1 MTGRWRGQTLA
12 NKQASSSGEKTAHRC
27 IRFSSKVNSHR
38 MPTEENPQ
46 TDTRRQD
53 WLISAAVFAA
63 VAVAAWWLWA
73 NRFFLSLDEGIYL
86 SGAERILRGQAPY
99 RDFFVITGPGSF
111 WIEAAILRV
120 LGPTL
125 RHARLAL
132 VFDLA
137 LISAAVYWLMARLT
151 GRYFALV
158 ATFTFFALETRP
170 LFRLYAN
177 HRWDSSAFSLL
188 AVLLVFVGTERPRFS
203 TFIAAGM
210 AAAAAAWITP
220 SMLAVMVLLS
230 FWLVMVRELRRQ
242 CIPFLL
248 GIASVSLLAGG
259 VLFFQGALVP
269 MFRDLLWTARH
280 YPAANRV
287 PYGYGAVAPG
297 GLKATLAGAHGANFI
312 VGATGFLAVLLPALL
327 PLLVYVG
334 WMVRR
339 LRRKEIDD
347 REKLATLL
355 MLASFGFV
363 ISTYPR
369 WSADQLLF
377 IAPIFYVLAGYLISR
392 IVKGRLGRTVAVACA
407 LALAVAAFSYSVLNV
422 ISEPVIETCIGR
434 LRADPLDQSLIKLA
448 TSRISPG
455 DSLFVYPY
463 LPIVYFLTGG
473 RNPTSYSFL
482 QPGMMQEP
490 DYEKA
495 LEELRARPPRWVF
508 FFGLPPATYRGIWPA
523 ADPAALKPTLVDHF
537 ILSNY
542 HPVGALQGSGTQ
554 FFLLERGTH

>member
-1 MTGRWRGQTLA
+1 
-12 NKQASSSGEKTAHRC
+12 
-27 IRFSSKVNSHR
+27 
-38 MPTEENPQ
+38 MPTEETTQ
-46 TDTRRQD
+46 IDTRWHDR
-53 WLISAAVFAA
+53 LIAAAIFAA
-63 VAVAAWWLWA
+63 VAVTGWWLWA

-111 WIEAAILRV
+111 WIEAAILQV

-137 LISAAVYWLMARLT
+137 LVSAVVYLLTARLT

-177 HRWDSSAFSLL
+177 HRWDSSAFGLL
-188 AVLLVFVGTERPRFS
+188 AVLLVLLGTERPRFL

-210 AAAAAAWITP
+210 AAAMAAWITP
-220 SMLAVMVLLS
+220 SLLAVVALLC
-230 FWLVMVRELRRQ
+230 FWLVMIRELRRRLV
-242 CIPFLL
+242 PFLL
-248 GIASVSLLAGG
+248 GIASVSLLVGG
-259 VLFFQGALVP
+259 VLFFQGALLP
-269 MFRDLLWTARH
+269 MFHDLLWTASR

-287 PYGYGAVAPG
+287 PYGYGAIAPG
-297 GLKATLAGAHGANFI
+297 GLKAEIAGAHGAGI
-312 VGATGFLAVLLPALL
+312 IARASGFLAVLLPALL
-327 PLLVYVG
+327 PLVVYVG

-347 REKLATLL
+347 REKLAILL

-377 IAPIFYVLAGYLISR
+377 IAPIFYVLAAYLISR
-392 IVKGRLGRTVAVACA
+392 LIKGRLGRAIAGACA

-422 ISEPVIETCIGR
+422 TAEPVIETRVGR
-434 LRADPLDQSLIKLA
+434 LRADASDQSMIKLA
-448 TSRISPG
+448 VSRISPG

-463 LPIVYFLTGG
+463 LPMIYFLTGG
-473 RNPTSYSFL
+473 QNPTRYSFL

-490 DYEKA
+490 EYQETLA
-495 LEELRARPPRWVF
+495 ELRARPPKWVF
-508 FFGLPPATYRGIWPA
+508 FFGLPLATYHGIWPA
-523 ADPAALKPTLVDHF
+523 ADPAALNLTPVDHF
-537 ILSNY
+537 IISNY
-542 HPVGALQGSGTQ
+542 HPVGVLQGSGTQ
-554 FFLLERGTH
+554 YFLLEWGAH